1 MNKKISVIIPTYNC
15 EKYIEK
21 CLNSV
26 INQTYKNLEII
37 CSDDGSVDNTKAI
50 LQKYQT
56 VDSRIIIKDNPGGY
70 IGGNRNNGLKYATGE
85 FVAFVDCDDWLEPD
99 VYEKAIAAY
108 KNHPDVEIVLWQADE
123 RDESNNVTPRKYY
136 YYSYSGLI
144 NFDINKVFSVAD
156 VPWNKMY
163 KKSIIDKYNILFP
176 ENTYCEDTAFW
187 WKYTMVISKAYFLKE
202 ILYHKLSGE
211 DNTTKTEQYKKR
223 ELESRL
229 NVIMDIC
236 NFYKLNNFD
245 KKHFTYLMYFICFL
259 AVKLRYTT
267 DADKKRDFWDKIS
280 DYIKTETNLE
290 KFNHPFIKN
299 ILDKR
304 YDKIPEFGINHFR
317 DKIFS
322 YKKGIRKSVLCLF
335 GIKITKKLD

>member
-211 DNTTKTEQYKKR
+211 DNTTKTEQYKK
-223 ELESRL
+223 
-229 NVIMDIC
+229 
-236 NFYKLNNFD
+236 
-245 KKHFTYLMYFICFL
+245 
-259 AVKLRYTT
+259 
-267 DADKKRDFWDKIS
+267 
-280 DYIKTETNLE
+280 
-290 KFNHPFIKN
+290 
-299 ILDKR
+299 
-304 YDKIPEFGINHFR
+304 G
-317 DKIFS
+317 
-322 YKKGIRKSVLCLF
+322 
-335 GIKITKKLD
+335 